1 MVKIRQ
7 MLLNPAKYAIKA
19 PYKMTPQFITI
30 HNTANDASANN
41 EARYHNSNNNQV
53 SYHYAVDD
61 KEIVQVIP
69 DNRNAWH
76 CGDGN
81 GNGNRKSIGIE
92 ICYSKSGGTRYEKAE
107 DNAVKLTAF
116 LLKKYN
122 LPISAVKQ
130 HYDWSRKNCPH
141 RIRANG
147 TWQKFINEVKAE
159 LARLNGGA
167 TTAKAPAKTTAK
179 PTATKTLYRIQTGT
193 FATKKEAERAKQKMA
208 DNNLANINY
217 INVHQQG
224 RAFYLTTGTYVDL
237 ATAER
242 YLKRM
247 KDLKIIW
254 VGNVVKA

>member
-7 MLLNPAKYAIKA
+7 MLLNPLKYSVKA
-19 PYKMTPQFITI
+19 PHKMTPQYITI
-30 HNTANDASANN
+30 HNTANDASANS

-53 SYHYAVDD
+53 SFHYAVDD
-61 KEIVQVIP
+61 KEIVQVTP

-116 LLKKYN
+116 LLKKHN

-141 RIRANG
+141 RIRDNG
-147 TWQKFINEVKAE
+147 TWNKFINEVKKE
-159 LARLNGGA
+159 LANYTTPTA
-167 TTAKAPAKTTAK
+167 TPTATKPTAK
-179 PTATKTLYRIQTGT
+179 PTASKTLYKIQTGT
-193 FATKKEAERAKQKMA
+193 FPTKKEAERAKQKMA

-224 RAFYLTTGTYVDL
+224 RVFYLTTGTYADL

-247 KDLKIIW
+247 KDLKILW